1 MCAEI
6 GTLSPEMPDNNSYRK
21 FYNGKMGKMSG
32 SSQVVPFPLSGAEI
46 WIDEYHQTRLAQK
59 DAATVD
65 AYLRIL
71 RQFTEWVAERP
82 GHGKR
87 FEPGQ
92 LTATA
97 VEMYVSSLKEQGYSV
112 SHRMRV
118 KSVISQFCQWLIE
131 EKEALR
137 RNPARGVE
145 IQVQQ
150 ALAPRILSP
159 DQRFV
164 LHTLIEKDGDL
175 RGKAI
180 FALGYWAGCR
190 VSDIAHL
197 RLEHTHIGP
206 KIGWLHVGHKGE
218 KFRDI
223 DLLNEARRPLY
234 DYLLHGGR
242 DSRSPYVF
250 TSQRNDQLTEA
261 GIHHW
266 FRSLKRQANKE
277 QWDLIADL
285 SFHDLRHDFAHRARE
300 AGWTLEEIAYY
311 LGHVTVKD
319 TPAIQTT
326 ARYTQV
332 SRAQVK
338 EKLKGLKG

>member
-1 MCAEI
+1 
-6 GTLSPEMPDNNSYRK
+6 
-21 FYNGKMGKMSG
+21 MSA
-32 SSQVVPFPLSGAEI
+32 SSKVIPFPQSGAEV
-46 WIDEYHQTRLAQK
+46 WIEGYRQARLAQK
-59 DAATVD
+59 DAATID

-71 RQFTEWVAERP
+71 RQFTQWIAERP
-82 GHGKR
+82 GHGR
-87 FEPGQ
+87 HFEPTQ
-92 LTATA
+92 LTTTA
-97 VEMYVSSLKEQGYSV
+97 VEMYLSSLKEQGYSM
-112 SHRMRV
+112 SHRTRV
-118 KSVISQFCQWLIE
+118 KSVINQFCQWLIE
-131 EKEALR
+131 EKEVLR
-137 RNPARGVE
+137 RNPTRGVE
-145 IQVQQ
+145 IKEQQ

-164 LHTLIEKDGDL
+164 LRTLVEKEDDL

-197 RLEHTHIGP
+197 RMEHAHIGP

-223 DLLNEARRPLY
+223 DLLNEARRPLH
-234 DYLLHGGR
+234 DYLRHGGR
-242 DSRSPYVF
+242 DPESLYVF
-250 TSQRNDQLTEA
+250 TSQRHAQLTEA

-266 FRSLKRQANKE
+266 FRAFKRQANKE
-277 QWDLIADL
+277 QWELIADL

-311 LGHVTVKD
+311 LGHVIVKG

-326 ARYTQV
+326 IRYTQV

-338 EKLKGLKG
+338 EKLRLLKG

>member
-1 MCAEI
+1 
-6 GTLSPEMPDNNSYRK
+6 
-21 FYNGKMGKMSG
+21 MSA
-32 SSQVVPFPLSGAEI
+32 SSKVIPFPQSGAEV
-46 WIDEYHQTRLAQK
+46 WIEGYRQARLEQK

-71 RQFTEWVAERP
+71 RQFTQWIAERP
-82 GHGKR
+82 GHGR
-87 FEPGQ
+87 HFEPTQ
-92 LTATA
+92 LTQTS
-97 VEMYVSSLKEQGYSV
+97 VELYLSSLKEQGYSV
-112 SHRMRV
+112 SHRTRV
-118 KSVISQFCQWLIE
+118 KSVINHFCQWLIE
-131 EKEALR
+131 DKEVLR
-137 RNPARGVE
+137 RNPTRGVE
-145 IQVQQ
+145 IKVQQ
-150 ALAPRILSP
+150 QLSPRILSP

-164 LHTLIEKDGDL
+164 LRTLIEKDGDL

-197 RLEHTHIGP
+197 RMEHAHIGP

-223 DLLNEARRPLY
+223 DLLNEARHPLY
-234 DYLLHGGR
+234 DYLRHGGR
-242 DSRSPYVF
+242 DQSSPYVF
-250 TSQRNDQLTEA
+250 TSQRHAQLTEA

-266 FRSLKRQANKE
+266 FRSLKHQANKE
-277 QWDLIADL
+277 QWELIADL

-311 LGHVTVKD
+311 LGHVTVKG

-338 EKLKGLKG
+338 EKLRLLKG

>member
-1 MCAEI
+1 
-6 GTLSPEMPDNNSYRK
+6 
-21 FYNGKMGKMSG
+21 MGKMSA
-32 SSQVVPFPLSGAEI
+32 SSKVIPFPQSGAEI

-59 DAATVD
+59 DSATVD
-65 AYLRIL
+65 AYMRIL
-71 RQFTEWVAERP
+71 RQFTGWVAECP
-82 GHGKR
+82 GHGNH
-87 FEPGQ
+87 FEPEQ
-92 LTATA
+92 LTTTA
-97 VEMYVSSLKEQGYSV
+97 VELYLSALKGQGYSV
-112 SHRMRV
+112 SHRTRV

-131 EKEALR
+131 EKEVLR
-137 RNPARGVE
+137 RNPTRGVE
-145 IQVQQ
+145 IKVQQ
-150 ALAPRILSP
+150 TLAPRILSP

-164 LHTLIEKDGDL
+164 LRTLVEQEEDL
-175 RGKAI
+175 RGRAI

-197 RLEHTHIGP
+197 RMEHAHIGP
-206 KIGWLHVGHKGE
+206 QIGWLHVGHKGE
-218 KFRDI
+218 KYRDI

-234 DYLLHGGR
+234 DYLRHGGH
-242 DSRSPYVF
+242 DESSPYVF
-250 TSQRNDQLTEA
+250 TSQRHAQLTEA

-266 FRSLKRQANKE
+266 FRALKRQANKE
-277 QWDLIADL
+277 QWELVASL

-311 LGHVTVKD
+311 LGHVTVKG